1 MSTEET
7 RIRIALEEITRAGV
21 LRGGS
26 LPVLL
31 GADGRDDCAVV
42 QLSAEL
48 DLVIGTDFVRGTG
61 FYLFIEGVLSH
72 EDVGWYLVGANLSDI
87 AAMGADPAGVVVATR
102 YSKEMT
108 DDQWRALLRGICE
121 ACKYHSVPLLGGDS
135 GAYSADVL
143 SAAAIGTVP
152 HGRALLRSGGVAGD
166 RLYITGTVGAAG
178 AAVAYFYRG
187 RHQGVRLSQEVEER
201 LRDSWRRVMPA
212 IRQGQWL
219 VKNAA
224 SRCALDTSDGLKA
237 ALSEIAARSGVD
249 VVVLPAALPVDP
261 AAQAIADAM
270 SLSVL
275 DVALSDSVDFR
286 LLFSVPDATGP
297 IVEAGFQ
304 ENGWELY
311 DIGYLREADGPP
323 RVVAIGS
330 QGNEEI
336 PGIAWDQS
344 DDATVDRLI
353 RRRQRE

>member
-7 RIRIALEEITRAGV
+7 RIRIALEEVTRAGV

-31 GADGRDDCAVV
+31 DVGDRDDCAVV
-42 QLSAEL
+42 QVSAEL

-61 FYLFIEGVLSH
+61 FYLFAEGVLSH
-72 EDVGWYLVGANLSDI
+72 GDVGWYLVAANLSDI
-87 AAMGADPAGVVVATR
+87 AAMGADPAGIVVATR

-108 DDQWRALLRGICE
+108 DEQWRALLRGICE
-121 ACKYHSVPLLGGDS
+121 ACKYHGVPLLGGDS
-135 GAYSADVL
+135 GGYSADVL
-143 SAAAIGTVP
+143 SAGAIGTVP

-187 RHQGVRLSQEVEER
+187 RHQGVRLRQETEER

-212 IRQGQWL
+212 IKQGQWL
-219 VKNAA
+219 VKNGA

-237 ALSEIAARSGVD
+237 GLSEISARSGVD
-249 VVVLPAALPVDP
+249 VVLVPAAVPVDP
-261 AAQAIADAM
+261 AAQAVAEAM
-270 SLSVL
+270 RLSVL

-286 LLFSVPDATGP
+286 LLFSVPDATAP
-297 IVEAGFQ
+297 VVEAGFQ

-311 DIGYLREADGPP
+311 QIGYLRKANGMP
-323 RVVAIGS
+323 RVVAVGG
-330 QGNEEI
+330 QRDEEI

-344 DDATVDRLI
+344 DDATVDRLS
-353 RRRQRE
+353 RRREGD